1 MQGGLECG
9 KTCHRFHVDK
19 QFQSTTTHVCYCLN
33 STCSIHLYEIL
44 PTMSVMLPLSCSS
57 LLCFLYLPGF
67 SLFFILCLS
76 RFVFFVCHV
85 LYFLFVTFC
94 IFCLSRFVL
103 FVTFCFVCH
112 VLFCLSRFVLF
123 VTFFFVCHVLFCL
136 LQMFFVIMTVASCHC
151 FWKLRGLAHAG
162 KRGSTQLASK
172 LYWLML
178 L

>member
-9 KTCHRFHVDK
+9 KTCHRCHVDK

-33 STCSIHLYEIL
+33 STFSIHLYEIL

-85 LYFLFVTFC
+85 LY
-94 IFCLSRFVL
+94 SL

-162 KRGSTQLASK
+162 KPCVVAYNSPRNSTG
-172 LYWLML
+172 
-178 L
+178 